1 MHTVIISTVTY
12 CPIPT
17 GNVLRLVS
25 YSGRV
30 RIAHDRKLYKC
41 KCSLK
46 WRQTT
51 SFVVAHHRDPARRFN
66 GQESLVWKKY
76 CKEPANR
83 IEIDCT
89 SFRSSSNMAFTQVI
103 APSIGFED
111 VMGAEDIYQI
121 PISENTHKTTEN
133 DMPKKGPQLSRKQQK
148 ELTKAQREE
157 DNNEPPK
164 ITGKEVSFFMLPV
177 SLSFW
182 IAKRNR

>member
-1 MHTVIISTVTY
+1 
-12 CPIPT
+12 
-17 GNVLRLVS
+17 
-25 YSGRV
+25 
-30 RIAHDRKLYKC
+30 
-41 KCSLK
+41 
-46 WRQTT
+46 
-51 SFVVAHHRDPARRFN
+51 
-66 GQESLVWKKY
+66 
-76 CKEPANR
+76 
-83 IEIDCT
+83 
-89 SFRSSSNMAFTQVI
+89 MAFQQVI

-111 VMGAEDIYQI
+111 VMGAQDIYRI

-133 DMPKKGPQLSRKQQK
+133 DMPKKDHQLSRKQQK